1 MDGFRHKLLSC
12 ACFAVNQYGRICV
25 CNERDALF
33 NFLHLR
39 RHRNNIV
46 NGIKTTAVCLEF
58 LGLQRNVLSAVRR
71 INVTRNIHRP
81 YDSVIL
87 LNRHRRIDRANALS
101 IIGFQRLIFVGD
113 RLTASQNS
121 HNTAALLRQFRIDL
135 RNMLMQ
141 DVLFFKLIYIR
152 SVSRKILDI
161 AFAVCHQNAVD
172 VIVNTEQLLHI
183 PSDHSF
189 LQA

>member
-1 MDGFRHKLLSC
+1 MDRFRHKLLSC

-25 CNERDALF
+25 CNERNALF

-87 LNRHRRIDRANALS
+87 LNRHRRIDRTDTLS
-101 IIGFQRLIFVGD
+101 IVGFQCLIFVGD
-113 RLTASQNS
+113 RFPAPQNP
-121 HNTAALLRQFRIDL
+121 HNAARLFRQFRIDL
-135 RNMLMQ
+135 SDMLMQ
-141 DVLFFKLIYIR
+141 DVLFF
-152 SVSRKILDI
+152 
-161 AFAVCHQNAVD
+161 
-172 VIVNTEQLLHI
+172 
-183 PSDHSF
+183 
-189 LQA
+189 